1 MAGQKERGETSRFPQ
16 ARKRGESRKKRS
28 RDLGEAEQTQNCRG
42 DLPKCRQKRK
52 VAHPWKGSWKVSWA
66 AKPMSFTKGNR
77 ATKLKEDLEVLH

>member
-42 DLPKCRQKRK
+42 DLPKCRKRK
-52 VAHPWKGSWKVSWA
+52 MAHRKA
-66 AKPMSFTKGNR
+66 A
-77 ATKLKEDLEVLH
+77 